1 MQSISPET
9 IYRGSSAWE
18 ESLPQITNLTKS
30 PLVLGRS
37 IHTYKL
43 RKKILND
50 LKNQNLNV
58 NSSNLQ
64 FDCCYE
70 DISRVKNIILKNNN
84 DSVIAAGG
92 GKVLDSGKY
101 IAECLNIP
109 VLQFLL
115 APLLVQVGQ
124 LYLIFIQKTANL

>member
-1 MQSISPET
+1 MYSISPET
-9 IYRGSSAWE
+9 IFRGNYAWE
-18 ESLPQITNLTKS
+18 KSLPQITKLTKS
-30 PLVLGRS
+30 PLFLGRG
-37 IHTYKL
+37 IHTNNL
-43 RKKILND
+43 RNKIFID

-58 NSSNLQ
+58 NSVNLQ

-70 DISRVKNIILKNNN
+70 DITRIKDIILKNKH

-109 VLQFLL
+109 CITCLL
-115 APLLVQVGQ
+115 YTSPSPRDRG
-124 LYLIFIQKTANL
+124 